1 MTRALL
7 VYLSAKSLLNRERF
21 SVMNCFVKRTHHSLL
36 LLTLIILSTGSIF
49 SQEGQDAYIKTI
61 TDRSVKIVNSLSIK
75 DSIVYNKVVAQLV
88 AQYSALNKIQ
98 EENKALTVAIKQST
112 TVADSTAARLKDAEE
127 KKNADLKVLHQS
139 FISGLKQWLNPEQV
153 DLVKDGMTYRV
164 FPITYAAYQDMIP
177 TLTEAQKVKI
187 YEWLKEAREL
197 AMDAESSDKKHAVFG
212 KYKGRINNYLS
223 AEGYDLK
230 KATEEWQQ
238 RIKERNKPAQS

>member
-127 KKNADLKVLHQS
+127 KECR
-139 FISGLKQWLNPEQV
+139 PESTASV
-153 DLVKDGMTYRV
+153 
-164 FPITYAAYQDMIP
+164 IYQR
-177 TLTEAQKVKI
+177 T
-187 YEWLKEAREL
+187 
-197 AMDAESSDKKHAVFG
+197 
-212 KYKGRINNYLS
+212 
-223 AEGYDLK
+223 
-230 KATEEWQQ
+230 
-238 RIKERNKPAQS
+238 